1 MSKDPV
7 IYVVGHKHPDTD
19 SICSAIAYARL
30 RRRQGLAG
38 VEPARAGNLNRQTE
52 FVLQRLEV
60 DAPILLT
67 DVAPRVRDLVRAPAV
82 TIDGDVPLA
91 TVLEQLHRHDIRLLP
106 VTDEEQRPQGLMLL
120 KRAAEGFLLPA
131 DDGSTRRVLT
141 TMAALQLSL
150 QAQCLHGVEERALE
164 ELELYVG
171 AMASASFARRLA
183 GCEPRRLLVIT
194 GDRLEI
200 QRHALELGVRVLVV
214 TGGGSVPKELLEEAR
229 RRRVTVLSTAFD
241 TATTAWRARL
251 STPVRCLME
260 CNCPTVGL
268 LDSREDLRL
277 KLLHG
282 GCPGVLVLDSS
293 GRVVAVATKTDL
305 LAETPVKL
313 ILVDH
318 NELSQAVPGA
328 DRVDIVEV
336 IDHHRLGNFHTE
348 KPIRFINQP
357 LGSTSS
363 LVATLYRQSGVEPD
377 RETAGLMLAGLLSDT
392 VLLKSPT
399 TTDTDRDLAQW
410 LGGLARLDP
419 QLFGQEMFAAGSVLS
434 AYDSMEELILSDF
447 KEYRAGERLFGVGQV
462 EVVGFEEFCGVQEAL
477 TEELDRLQK
486 QRGLAIA
493 GLLVTDI
500 VRETSLLLAVGGAD
514 LPYLIGYPE
523 REPGLFE
530 LQGVLSRKKQL
541 VPHLLK
547 ALQG

>member
-1 MSKDPV
+1 MNKDPV

-19 SICSAIAYARL
+19 SICSAIAYAGL
-30 RRRQGLAG
+30 RCLQGLAG

-60 DAPILLT
+60 AAPVLLT
-67 DVAPRVRDLVRAPAV
+67 DVAPRVRDLVRTPAL
-82 TIDGDVPLA
+82 TIKADMPLA
-91 TVLEQLHRHDIRLLP
+91 MVLEQLHQHDIRLLP
-106 VTDEEQRPQGLMLL
+106 VTDEEQLPQGLMML

-150 QAQCLHGVEERALE
+150 QGQCLHVVDEGQLE

-171 AMASASFARRLA
+171 AMASTSFAQRLA
-183 GCEPRRLLVIT
+183 GCDPRRLLVIT

-200 QRHALELGVRVLVV
+200 QRHAVEIGVRVLVV
-214 TGGGSVPKELLEEAR
+214 TGGGDVPEELLTEAR
-229 RRRVTVLSTAFD
+229 RLRVTVLGTAFD
-241 TATTAWRARL
+241 TATTAWRTRL
-251 STPVRCLME
+251 STPVHCLME
-260 CNCPTVGL
+260 RNCPTIGL

-282 GCPGVLVLDSS
+282 GCPGVMVLDSN

-305 LAETPVKL
+305 LAETPIKL

-328 DRVDIVEV
+328 DRVDILEV

-363 LVATLYRQSGVEPD
+363 LVATLYRQAGLEPD
-377 RETAGLMLAGLLSDT
+377 RKTAGLMLAGLLSDT

-399 TTDTDRDLAQW
+399 TTATDRELAQW
-410 LGGLARLDP
+410 LGGLACLDP

-434 AYDSMEELILSDF
+434 AYGSMEELILSDF
-447 KEYRAGERLFGVGQV
+447 KEYHAGERVFGVGQV
-462 EVVGFEEFCGVQEAL
+462 EVVGFEEFYGVKESLAV
-477 TEELDRLQK
+477 ELARLRK
-486 QRGLAIA
+486 QRGLATA
-493 GLLVTDI
+493 GLMVTDI
-500 VRETSLLLAVGGAD
+500 VRETSLLLAVGGVD